1 MTSHVPRRLSL
12 ALLAVLWGASTV
24 LWGAS
29 AVAAQSRYVSR
40 PIGRVGLGGG
50 FDVAGGG
57 GALVDVA
64 GGVRWLR
71 RPLPERERHVGE
83 LFGIELGYS
92 HRSHALAGDAF
103 AIGLLVGARALA
115 PTRSWSV
122 ELAESL
128 LLSDDAPSLR
138 TAIRVGY
145 EAVLWLET
153 SYEISFESERRHTL
167 GFQLGI
173 DLVGFVFFVVES
185 SHVGG

>member
-1 MTSHVPRRLSL
+1 MTSWVPRRLSL
-12 ALLAVLWGASTV
+12 ALAALLYGASF
-24 LWGAS
+24 A
-29 AVAAQSRYVSR
+29 AAQPRYVSR

-50 FDVAGGG
+50 FDAAGGG
-57 GALVDVA
+57 GAMVDVA

-71 RPLPERERHVGE
+71 RPPREAERPVGE
-83 LFGIELGYS
+83 LFGIELGYT
-92 HRSHALAGDAF
+92 HRSHALGGDAF

-115 PTRSWSV
+115 LTRSWSV

-145 EAVLWLET
+145 EAVFWLEK
-153 SYEISFESERRHTL
+153 SHEISFATERRHAI

-173 DLVGFVFFVVES
+173 DLLGLLFWVVES
-185 SHVGG
+185 SHVGSR

>member
-1 MTSHVPRRLSL
+1 MV
-12 ALLAVLWGASTV
+12 AVLWGASTV
-24 LWGAS
+24 
-29 AVAAQSRYVSR
+29 AAQPRYVSR

-50 FDVAGGG
+50 FDLTGGG
-57 GALVDVA
+57 GARVDVA

-71 RPLPERERHVGE
+71 RPPREGERRAGE
-83 LFGIELGYS
+83 LFGLELGYA
-92 HRSHALAGDAF
+92 HRSHALAGDDAF

-153 SYEISFESERRHTL
+153 SHEISFASERRHAI
-167 GFQLGI
+167 GFQVGI

-185 SHVGG
+185 SHGG

>member
-1 MTSHVPRRLSL
+1 MTRRIARSLSV
-12 ALLAVLWGASTV
+12 ALLVLAEVG
-24 LWGAS
+24 S
-29 AVAAQSRYVSR
+29 ATAQPRYVSR
-40 PIGRVGLGGG
+40 PIGRVGSGGG
-50 FDVAGGG
+50 FDLAGGG

-71 RPLPERERHVGE
+71 RPPREGERHAGE
-83 LFGIELGYS
+83 LFGIELGYA
-92 HRSHALAGDAF
+92 HRSHALGGDAF

-153 SYEISFESERRHTL
+153 SHEISFAVDRRHAI
-167 GFQLGI
+167 GFQVGF
-173 DLVGFVFFVVES
+173 DLVGFVFFVIES
-185 SHVGG
+185 SHVGSR

>member
-1 MTSHVPRRLSL
+1 LV
-12 ALLAVLWGASTV
+12 AILWSASI
-24 LWGAS
+24 
-29 AVAAQSRYVSR
+29 VAAQPRYVSR
-40 PIGRVGLGGG
+40 PSGRVGVGGG
-50 FDVAGGG
+50 FDLSGGG

-71 RPLPERERHVGE
+71 RPPTEGERRAGE
-83 LFGIELGYS
+83 LFGIELGYA
-92 HRSHALAGDAF
+92 HRSHGLEGDAF

-115 PTRSWSV
+115 PTRSWSL

-138 TAIRVGY
+138 TAVRVGY
-145 EAVLWLET
+145 QAVLWLET
-153 SYEISFESERRHTL
+153 SHEVSFASDRRHVV

-185 SHVGG
+185 SHVGR